1 MRRSSFIFIIL
12 LCCFVHSYAQS
23 VGCPRLPDKYEWKT
37 ARENKRDEDLVL
49 RTLQWLIA
57 TPMNEQLVA
66 RSKANLFVMK
76 WICGSPSLNI
86 VIETSNLPF
95 YEEFPDLLFPYI
107 HGVAQCN
114 LTKNKSCDE
123 LKATIN
129 GFNTVAFM
137 IQNDDSLKKNK
148 SLQGLVKASKKGKM
162 ELYVQ
167 SLRNKKTDR

>member
-12 LCCFVHSYAQS
+12 LCCFVHGYAQP

-37 ARENKRDEDLVL
+37 AREYKRDEDLVL
-49 RTLQWLIA
+49 RTLQWLNA
-57 TPMNEQLVA
+57 TPMNEQLVE
-66 RSKANLFVMK
+66 RSNANLFVMK
-76 WICGSPSLNI
+76 WICGSPSLKL
-86 VIETSNLPF
+86 VIETGNLPF

-137 IQNDDSLKKNK
+137 IQNDDSLKKIK
-148 SLQGLVKASKKGKM
+148 SLQGLIKASKKGKM

>member
-12 LCCFVHSYAQS
+12 LCCLVHGHAQP
-23 VGCPRLPDKYEWKT
+23 VRCPRLPDKYEWKT
-37 ARENKRDEDLVL
+37 ARDYKRDEDLVL
-49 RTLQWLIA
+49 RTLQWLNS
-57 TPMNEQLVA
+57 TPLNEQLVE
-66 RSKANLFVMK
+66 RSIANLFVMT
-76 WICGSPSLNI
+76 WICGSPSLRL
-86 VIETSNLPF
+86 VIETGNLPF
-95 YEEFPDLLFPYI
+95 YEEFPDLLFPFI

-148 SLQGLVKASKKGKM
+148 SLQSLVKASKKGKM

>member
-1 MRRSSFIFIIL
+1 MPRSSFIFIIL
-12 LCCFVHSYAQS
+12 VFRFVHGYAQP

-37 ARENKRDEDLVL
+37 AREYKRDEDLVL
-49 RTLQWLIA
+49 RTLQWLNS
-57 TPMNEQLVA
+57 TPMNEQLVV
-66 RSKANLFVMK
+66 RSKANLFVMQ
-76 WICGSPSLNI
+76 WICGSPSLKM
-86 VIETSNLPF
+86 VIETGSLPF

-123 LKATIN
+123 QKATIN

-137 IQNDDSLKKNK
+137 IQHDDVLKKNK
-148 SLQGLVKASKKGKM
+148 SLQGLLKASKKGKM

>member
-1 MRRSSFIFIIL
+1 MRRSGFIFIIL
-12 LCCFVHSYAQS
+12 VFRFVHGYAQP

-37 ARENKRDEDLVL
+37 AREYKRDEDLVL
-49 RTLQWLIA
+49 RTLQWLNA

-66 RSKANLFVMK
+66 RSNANLFVMK
-76 WICGSPSLNI
+76 WICGSPSLKL
-86 VIETSNLPF
+86 VIETGSLPF

-148 SLQGLVKASKKGKM
+148 SLQGLLKASKKGKM